1 MTLDIE
7 SICTCI
13 LFDLNNKPVRL
24 YSKTLKSPEEAEAPK
39 ESMIWL
45 NNNYV
50 GSRQPAA
57 TVRPLGGGL
66 ALGRAVAAER
76 LGSPALLGF
85 LQHQSAPASNSSR
98 AFAQAPGWNVDQ
110 HAQQP
115 VKVYTLNENQQWD
128 SQGTG
133 HVLELHGTAE
143 GHVPASQGLTKR
155 APLEKG
161 MANHFSILA
170 VRTP

>member
-1 MTLDIE
+1 MT
-7 SICTCI
+7 
-13 LFDLNNKPVRL
+13 
-24 YSKTLKSPEEAEAPK
+24 
-39 ESMIWL
+39 WL
-45 NNNYV
+45 NNSYV
-50 GSRQPAA
+50 GRRQPAA

-85 LQHQSAPASNSSR
+85 LQHQSAPANSSSR

-133 HVLELHGTAE
+133 HVLQLRGTAE
-143 GHVPASQGLTKR
+143 GHVPASQGLTR
-155 APLEKG
+155 RGPLETG
-161 MANHFSILA
+161 MANHSNILA
-170 VRTP
+170 LRTPWTVGKGKKIWHWKMSLPGL